1 MKKLMTLA
9 FCALMACSL
18 AGCATP
24 GDPFSPPDINRV
36 LQETQKIYLD
46 VRTVVTDPEVL
57 PLFTDEELE
66 RLADLERR
74 YLEVAER
81 MKAFPEDA
89 EAIEQVSFIAGEIL
103 EILDEITFVEKA
115 RPYVAAIRISIGI
128 LRNHLPRT

>member
-1 MKKLMTLA
+1 MKKLI
-9 FCALMACSL
+9 CALVTLMGFAL
-18 AGCATP
+18 AGCATSGTP
-24 GDPFSPPDINRV
+24 DPIDIDRV
-36 LQETQKIYLD
+36 LQVTQTIYLD

-89 EAIEQVSFIAGEIL
+89 EVIEQVSFIAGEIL